1 MGEIALPNGISN
13 GNINGVNGQ
22 SHSLNGYRKSC
33 WYEEEIEEDLRWCF
47 ALNRYIYLYFS
58 VLRLPNSLVNTALSY
73 HLA

>member
-33 WYEEEIEEDLRWCF
+33 RYEEEIEEDLRWCF